1 MSAVN
6 GLGLPLPEFHLAGSA
21 AAAFAFTQPQA
32 QPQQQAQPLHRHS
45 QDHAHAPARA
55 PGGEHL
61 HWRAH
66 AQAYL
71 AEASLLSTE
80 GSIGGSA
87 ERHQARYGEKAE
99 TAGGCANGFVSVPVV
114 NGLSHGH
121 GYGPGPAHFTAHVPL
136 HSAAAATDRS
146 TGFSDSAVPV
156 TTAAAAAASTATAAA
171 EAALHDPLPFSAVP
185 CAAIPASSA
194 AAVPPTTTLTLLLPS
209 SSSGGGSAGSVGGAG
224 DLMGSA
230 AQAQAQAS
238 AAAMDSINRKTERVL
253 CISSVDPGRDGE
265 RQGDMEG
272 ALTEVPQEG
281 TSGEARLAET
291 AHMSVS
297 ANGGSQWAQVVEI
310 RGADAQAVAE
320 AEHVAGVGSPDAVG
334 GVDAAK
340 VRNIDTAHGDPQMCT
355 KYAAEIYANL
365 RDGERRLR
373 PTMALEEGRG
383 GDISAAMRGILM
395 DWLVEVAEEYKLV
408 PDTLFLTAAYIDRF
422 LSHATVTRNHLQLL
436 GIASM
441 LIASKY
447 EEIYAPQVDEFCY
460 ITDNTYRRQ
469 EVLLMERHVLA
480 VLHFDLSTPTV
491 KSFLRRFVKAAQATL
506 PSPQH
511 HLEFLGNYFAELTLV
526 DYPCLRFLP
535 SQIAAAAVFL
545 AKLTLYPALP
555 PWVKPPPRLKVPL
568 CLLNACARIVFPPVS
583 SPVPVA
589 LQDATLQH
597 YTGYAPSQLK
607 EAVMALYDLQ
617 RNVKG
622 CTLPAIREKYRQPK
636 VLIHSSLQASPHS
649 PSCPSFSLSSHL
661 LSLHLAL
668 VSILCVADVWV
679 TPLIARRSDGE
690 IPLPR
695 FSVSLLHILAMASR
709 SESAPVMAS
718 LLSRAMTFLPGHIKE
733 QREMFVSGHTGT
745 SMFHVSA
752 LVTIVFILS
761 AQRQLLPFLPPCIRP
776 PELPTPGLQLAASVT
791 ADALLVI
798 IPSLLTLTVLKDHL
812 TITFVILAVIL
823 TTTAALA
830 TLNTQGPYLLDSS
843 SWPLS
848 PPSVTDSVITFR
860 ALLMLLTCTAILAVD
875 FDIFP
880 RNYAKTE
887 RYGTSLMDL
896 GVGMFVIANTASQF
910 GSSRIRTAGERKAHV
925 SIQRFSRKLLPLLV
939 LAIGRL
945 LLTKVTNYQE
955 HSSEYGVHWNF
966 FFTLAAVLSLARLF
980 PTPIRHHPS
989 QLPPG
994 FFRSLTPPVLLLIGY
1009 QAWLSFMGGSEWVL
1023 SDDRE
1028 ATSLISLNKEGICST
1043 VGYLSLYLISLHFGT
1058 FLNSSYSAIRSAH
1071 GPLFAIVNQLLPLDL
1086 FLWLVTIVAHQYIE
1100 QTSRR
1105 SCNLAFVCWSLA
1117 QGVHAILIGE
1127 LTCRSPSLVFRAIA
1141 RFMLPTFL
1149 MANVGTGLV
1158 NITMDTLSQ
1167 PPLTAI
1173 AINATYLCVLFFG
1186 VTFAHVVLPS
1196 RTERDSSKQKTS

>member
-1 MSAVN
+1 MASFRAMTPSPPSGAQDAGGRGSAKRPSDASFANNKRQALSNRTNRVAPSAVISPSQDQTRKKTRGSSHTRSAKKRHGSAAAAATTACTRVARSTSQQSSQAVPRKQHTVVAVPASHGDQAQSQQQQQHHHQLSDRSHCNGGRLPDLRDLPAPVACVTSPSRARAVAAPGAAEIAGASSASGGAIPGHSQHGTWLRVDAKASCPGMSAVN
-6 GLGLPLPEFHLAGSA
+6 GSGLPLPELHLAGSA

-71 AEASLLSTE
+71 AEAALLSTE

-87 ERHQARYGEKAE
+87 ERHQARYGDIAG
-99 TAGGCANGFVSVPVV
+99 TAGGCANGFVSVPLV

-121 GYGPGPAHFTAHVPL
+121 GYGHGPAHFTAHVPL
-136 HSAAAATDRS
+136 HSSAAATDRS

-209 SSSGGGSAGSVGGAG
+209 SSSGGGSAGSVDGAG

-253 CISSVDPGRDGE
+253 CISSVDPGKDGE

-272 ALTEVPQEG
+272 ALTEGPREG
-281 TSGEARLAET
+281 TSGEARLAEA

-297 ANGGSQWAQVVEI
+297 ANVSSQWAQVVEI
-310 RGADAQAVAE
+310 RGADAQAVAVAE
-320 AEHVAGVGSPDAVG
+320 AEHVAGVGAPDAVE

-460 ITDNTYRRQ
+460 ITDNTYHRH

-491 KSFLRRFVKAAQATL
+491 KSFLRRFVKAAQATF

-511 HLEFLGNYFAELTLV
+511 HLEYLGNYFAELTLV

-555 PWVKPPPRLKVPL
+555 PW
-568 CLLNACARIVFPPVS
+568 
-583 SPVPVA
+583 
-589 LQDATLQH
+589 DATLQH

-636 VLIHSSLQASPHS
+636 FQG
-649 PSCPSFSLSSHL
+649 
-661 LSLHLAL
+661 
-668 VSILCVADVWV
+668 VA
-679 TPLIARRSDGE
+679 
-690 IPLPR
+690 
-695 FSVSLLHILAMASR
+695 
-709 SESAPVMAS
+709 
-718 LLSRAMTFLPGHIKE
+718 
-733 QREMFVSGHTGT
+733 
-745 SMFHVSA
+745 
-752 LVTIVFILS
+752 
-761 AQRQLLPFLPPCIRP
+761 LLPPPADLP
-776 PELPTPGLQLAASVT
+776 
-791 ADALLVI
+791 
-798 IPSLLTLTVLKDHL
+798 DHL
-812 TITFVILAVIL
+812 F
-823 TTTAALA
+823 
-830 TLNTQGPYLLDSS
+830 LD
-843 SWPLS
+843 P
-848 PPSVTDSVITFR
+848 
-860 ALLMLLTCTAILAVD
+860 
-875 FDIFP
+875 
-880 RNYAKTE
+880 
-887 RYGTSLMDL
+887 
-896 GVGMFVIANTASQF
+896 
-910 GSSRIRTAGERKAHV
+910 
-925 SIQRFSRKLLPLLV
+925 
-939 LAIGRL
+939 
-945 LLTKVTNYQE
+945 
-955 HSSEYGVHWNF
+955 
-966 FFTLAAVLSLARLF
+966 
-980 PTPIRHHPS
+980 
-989 QLPPG
+989 
-994 FFRSLTPPVLLLIGY
+994 
-1009 QAWLSFMGGSEWVL
+1009 
-1023 SDDRE
+1023 
-1028 ATSLISLNKEGICST
+1028 
-1043 VGYLSLYLISLHFGT
+1043 
-1058 FLNSSYSAIRSAH
+1058 
-1071 GPLFAIVNQLLPLDL
+1071 
-1086 FLWLVTIVAHQYIE
+1086 
-1100 QTSRR
+1100 
-1105 SCNLAFVCWSLA
+1105 
-1117 QGVHAILIGE
+1117 
-1127 LTCRSPSLVFRAIA
+1127 
-1141 RFMLPTFL
+1141 
-1149 MANVGTGLV
+1149 
-1158 NITMDTLSQ
+1158 
-1167 PPLTAI
+1167 
-1173 AINATYLCVLFFG
+1173 
-1186 VTFAHVVLPS
+1186 
-1196 RTERDSSKQKTS
+1196 